1 MNAQELEQSQQAFR
15 YFRGIF
21 EAVDSRRAITTF
33 LHNCQIPMRDSDKF
47 GNQSAMIN
55 NETYK
60 YCTNIVLINF
70 LQEDADVVSFFNQ
83 KSL

>member
-1 MNAQELEQSQQAFR
+1 
-15 YFRGIF
+15 
-21 EAVDSRRAITTF
+21 
-33 LHNCQIPMRDSDKF
+33 MRDSDKF

-60 YCTNIVLINF
+60 YCANIVLINF
-70 LQEDADVVSFFNQ
+70 VQEDADVVSFFNQ